1 MPFDDN
7 EEFGFLGYLRDFASR
22 GAYES
27 ATPHDFEHDE
37 IEDGKPM
44 AVLSYVPFLCFFA
57 YLHGRNNRFTRE
69 HAKQGIVLFIAEV
82 IAVIGA
88 LFWKAALFLASV
100 AAVAGI
106 VYALQGKLWKIPL
119 IGVIA
124 DKLEGT
130 AHKNRK

>member
-7 EEFGFLGYLRDFASR
+7 EELEFLGYIKDFAS
-22 GAYES
+22 GWQYES
-27 ATPHDFEHDE
+27 ATTYDFEHDE

-106 VYALQGKLWKIPL
+106 VYALRGKLWKIPL

-124 DKLEGT
+124 DKLEKT
-130 AHKNRK
+130 TRKSEE